1 MTLHSKC
8 IFCFFFLLRAVLKFE
23 DDRISQ
29 SNRDQISVVNKK
41 KIGLL
46 LIRVNQREM
55 AKLEN
60 QVVRVKV

>member
-1 MTLHSKC
+1 M
-8 IFCFFFLLRAVLKFE
+8 LKFE

-41 KIGLL
+41 KIRLL